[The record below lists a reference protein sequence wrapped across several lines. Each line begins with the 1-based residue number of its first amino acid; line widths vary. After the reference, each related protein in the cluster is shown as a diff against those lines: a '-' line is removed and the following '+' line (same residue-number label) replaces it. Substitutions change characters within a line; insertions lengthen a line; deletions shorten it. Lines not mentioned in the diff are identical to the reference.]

1 MAKLTDLQKQVVK
14 LVGEYEKASKPEA
27 FVNSLTNY
35 ERHLLSV
42 GVGYKK
48 MFPKTWKNKI

>member
-1 MAKLTDLQKQVVK
+1 MAKLTDLQKQVIK
-14 LVGEYEKASKPEA
+14 LVSNYEKAPKPEV
-27 FVNSLTNY
+27 FINSLTNY

-42 GVGYKK
+42 GVGNKK